1 MNTKIGN
8 GTDFKLSVPAK
19 HDARIAKGSAAP
31 DFVSFAKVWL
41 EISTMLVERMVD
53 DCSQPGVR

>member
-1 MNTKIGN
+1 MNIKVGN

-19 HDARIAKGSAAP
+19 HDVSLAKGSAAP

-41 EISTMLVERMVD
+41 EISTMLVERMVS
-53 DCSQPGVR
+53 DCSQPGVQ